1 MAVNY
6 KDITQLEELETLPDD
21 AEILVV
27 TDGKAK
33 KISKGNAKF
42 GCGSTVYTIDDG
54 SGVSTVADSGPKIL
68 PLYNKDGTQPTAQE
82 VYDAFMGGQVIVET
96 LPTEFLKLDCIHVLC
111 DSEDGVMT
119 YVEIFSNSVSTRVQF
134 SAGEAP
140 SGN

>member
-42 GCGSTVYTIDDG
+42 GGGSTVYTIDDG
-54 SGVSTVADSGPKIL
+54 SDVSAAASSPSIY
-68 PLYNKDGTQPTAQE
+68 PLYNMDGTQPTAQE
-82 VYDAFMGGQVIVET
+82 VYDAFTGGQVIIVG
-96 LPTEFLKLDCIHVLC
+96 LDGIIKTDVINVSG
-111 DSEDGVMT
+111 DSEDDVV
-119 YVEIFSNSVSTRVQF
+119 YVEVFNSSFANSIKF
-134 SAGEAP
+134 SAGENP
-140 SGN
+140 SN

>member
-33 KISKGNAKF
+33 KISKENAKF
-42 GCGSTVYTIDDG
+42 GGGSTVYTIDDG
-54 SGVSTVADSGPKIL
+54 SGVSTVASSGPEIL

-82 VYDAFMGGQVIVET
+82 VYDAFMGGQVIVEMFSS
-96 LPTEFLKLDCIHVLC
+96 EFLKLDCIQVIG
-111 DSEDGVMT
+111 DSEDGVT
-119 YVEIFSNSVSTRVQF
+119 YVEIFSNSLVNSVQF

>member
-42 GCGSTVYTIDDG
+42 GGGSTVYTIDDG
-54 SGVSTVADSGPKIL
+54 SGVSAAASSPSIY
-68 PLYNKDGTQPTAQE
+68 PLYNMDGTQPTAQE
-82 VYDAFMGGQVIVET
+82 VYDAFTGGQVIVEM
-96 LPTEFLKLDCIHVLC
+96 LSSEFLKLDCIQVIG
-111 DSEDGVMT
+111 DSEDGVT
-119 YVEIFSNSVSTRVQF
+119 YVEIFSNSLVNSVKF

>member
-42 GCGSTVYTIDDG
+42 GGGSTVYTIDDG
-54 SGVSTVADSGPKIL
+54 SGVSAAASASPAIL
-68 PLYNKDGTQPTAQE
+68 PLYNMDGTQPTAQE
-82 VYDAFMGGQVIVET
+82 VYDAFMGGQVIIVG
-96 LPTEFLKLDCIHVLC
+96 LDGIIKTDAIEATG
-111 DSEDGVMT
+111 DSEDDVV
-119 YVEIFSNSVSTRVQF
+119 YVKVCNNSMSSNVKF
-134 SAGEAP
+134 SAGENP
-140 SGN
+140 SN